1 MKKIKDLMKEKQSYI
16 VEVKLNEKYHLFIEA
31 LTINGEAF
39 HTEQFDFNNLINNE
53 LLVEFV
59 YEGEGEP
66 LYLDKWFYNL
76 NTPIEDFE
84 KLGKRCICIIENRGE
99 L

>member
-1 MKKIKDLMKEKQSYI
+1 MKTIKDLMKEKQSYI

-31 LTINGEAF
+31 LTDNGEAF
-39 HTEQFDFNNLINNE
+39 QNNFNYNNLISDK
-53 LLVEFV
+53 LIVEFV

-76 NTPIEDFE
+76 NTPIEEFT
-84 KLGKRCICIIENRGE
+84 KLGKRCICIVENGGE